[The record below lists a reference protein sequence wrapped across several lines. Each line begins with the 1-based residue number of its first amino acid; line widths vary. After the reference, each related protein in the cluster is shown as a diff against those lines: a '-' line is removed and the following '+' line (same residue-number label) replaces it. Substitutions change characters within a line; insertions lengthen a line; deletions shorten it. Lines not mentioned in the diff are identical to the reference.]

1 MKAIL
6 LESEVFEIKSIKK
19 QTQAKIFKDM
29 IVGDKVQFSIE
40 IKESG
45 FSISGS
51 RRASYIR
58 CTNLNTYQSVYK
70 SFNELPKIIKCFEL
84 VKFNKHIH

>member
-29 IVGDKVQFSIE
+29 IVGDKIDNIQCHSFPSE
-40 IKESG
+40 KEC
-45 FSISGS
+45 I
-51 RRASYIR
+51 
-58 CTNLNTYQSVYK
+58 L
-70 SFNELPKIIKCFEL
+70 
-84 VKFNKHIH
+84 

>member
-19 QTQAKIFKDM
+19 QTQAKMFKDM

-45 FSISGS
+45 FSMSGG

>member
-45 FSISGS
+45 FSMSGG

-84 VKFNKHIH
+84 GEFNKHIH